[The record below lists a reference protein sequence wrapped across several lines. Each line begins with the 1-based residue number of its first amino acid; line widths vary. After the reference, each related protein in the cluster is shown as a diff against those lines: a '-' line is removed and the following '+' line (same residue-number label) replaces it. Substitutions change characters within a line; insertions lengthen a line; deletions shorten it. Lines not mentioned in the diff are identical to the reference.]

1 MSNEIA
7 TQATPITNRQ
17 KTININIR
25 LRGINVD
32 WNKQY
37 VYIISLMIYI

>member
-1 MSNEIA
+1 MSNEIV
-7 TQATPITNRQ
+7 TQTTPITNRQ